1 MIRLWMKTYNTILT
15 EKKQK
20 HQDYHKEKMINMNI
34 LLVKKYYLVINEEQQ
49 EKLSLL
55 ILIQEKLQK
64 NKEKTIEDQGIKPV
78 EAFKPLK
85 SEEVLKSLKPEELK
99 ELESIAGLMRKT

>member
-1 MIRLWMKTYNTILT
+1 
-15 EKKQK
+15 
-20 HQDYHKEKMINMNI
+20 MNI
-34 LLVKKYYLVINEEQQ
+34 LPVKKYYLVINEEQQ

-78 EAFKPLK
+78 EALEPLK